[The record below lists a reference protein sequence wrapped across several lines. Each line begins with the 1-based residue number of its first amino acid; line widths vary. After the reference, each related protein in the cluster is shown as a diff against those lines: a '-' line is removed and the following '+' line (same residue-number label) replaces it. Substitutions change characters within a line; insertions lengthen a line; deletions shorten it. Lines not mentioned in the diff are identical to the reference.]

1 MNMEK
6 LDRDIIKFI
15 QDDLPLSRSP
25 YRSWAE
31 AQGISQEEIVVR
43 IQTMLKKGII
53 RRMGAVLRHQKAGYA
68 VNAMVAW
75 KVEESSADKVG
86 EIMAAYK
93 EISHC
98 YWREVPPSF
107 NYPLFTMIH
116 ARSEEEL
123 QNIIDRIVEETGIDE
138 FEVLKSIKE
147 LKKSSMRYY

>member
-31 AQGISQEEIVVR
+31 AQGISQEEIVAR

-107 NYPLFTMIH
+107 NYPLFTGSVKPGGYCHQLYISQSLCLKL
-116 ARSEEEL
+116 AKFFG
-123 QNIIDRIVEETGIDE
+123 NIKGSPGT
-138 FEVLKSIKE
+138 KNNHN
-147 LKKSSMRYY
+147 